1 MPTWKISKIIT
12 DLIWET
18 FREQL
23 RTKLRSAVENKE
35 QWDDVSERVRTAL
48 LAQLNHKKARH
59 CDPKKLKKDEGKKV
73 A

>member
-12 DLIWET
+12 DLLWET
-18 FREQL
+18 LRDQF

-48 LAQLNHKKARH
+48 LAQLNHKKAKH
-59 CDPKKLKKDEGKKV
+59 CESKKLKDEKKKS